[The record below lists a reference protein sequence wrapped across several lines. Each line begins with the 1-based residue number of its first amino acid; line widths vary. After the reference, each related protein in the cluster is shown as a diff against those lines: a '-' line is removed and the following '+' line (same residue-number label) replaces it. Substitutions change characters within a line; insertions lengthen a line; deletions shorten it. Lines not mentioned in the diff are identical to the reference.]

1 MASKQTDEKAVQE
14 QTSRTIINHL
24 KTKNLHALKGEVIP
38 TKQKIAD
45 EIVHFIPDLF
55 IPEMKVPIEM
65 SQDKK
70 RDAAYMAIGLLPMV
84 IVPAN
89 IEGSIEKYIDNFIDF
104 HEKWSHKRIWK

>member
-24 KTKNLHALKGEVIP
+24 KSHNMHALKGEVIP
-38 TKQKIAD
+38 TKQKTAGG

-65 SQDKK
+65 SQDEK
-70 RDAAYMAIGLLPMV
+70 RDASYMAIGMLPLV
-84 IVPAN
+84 VVPAN
-89 IEGSIEKYIDNFIDF
+89 IEGSIEKYIDDFIDF
-104 HEKWSHKRIWK
+104 HKKWSRKTI